1 MPPRVRVTA
10 TGGKASVKM
19 GDRTW
24 EVGEASEAPD
34 GGAGGYAD
42 PGPDPGAAAGGGA
55 AWGGGVAAAPALAWG
70 FLERHG
76 WTAVFVLA
84 LYWVWLHPHVRRALG
99 AARDAVRD
107 ERGRVA
113 RLDQAQWRARERQ
126 QQRLAQQQDAAKD
139 EAGRGPAGGD
149 PRDRAE
155 RKLAELDAKAA
166 RLGLRPRG
174 QTTGTGGGGGGGGGG
189 GYNPLNPGGGS
200 ARYRATRRTPPGGG
214 G

>member
-1 MPPRVRVTA
+1 
-10 TGGKASVKM
+10 M

-24 EVGEASEAPD
+24 EFGDPDLAAAAASSEAPE
-34 GGAGGYAD
+34 GGAAGGYAD
-42 PGPDPGAAAGGGA
+42 PGPGPGRAA
-55 AWGGGVAAAPALAWG
+55 AWGAGVAGAPALAWG